1 MEKKKTYLNDTALK
15 GEYMKLFEGGNTEN
29 TDTYNQIRKNYKI
42 AKVRHIKIYYKTL
55 EEWSKLKDIAIDK
68 QIQANT
74 AISLK
79 SGLKSKVERLLQLQE
94 QIESLNNEIKE
105 NVMIVST
112 FYDGEIITGARPM
125 NSIEKSTINKT
136 IKEIRA
142 EISKIEGDY
151 APTKS
156 AQTNINGEDVAI
168 VAPTI
173 NVFSVTANLSNSEL
187 QVNV

>member
-1 MEKKKTYLNDTALK
+1 MEKKKTYLSDIALQH
-15 GEYMKLFEGGNTEN
+15 EYIKLFEAGNAEN
-29 TDTYNQIRKNYKI
+29 TSTYNDIKQRYTI
-42 AKVRHIKIYYKTL
+42 AKARHIKIYYKAI
-55 EEWSKLKDIAIDK
+55 EEWAKLKDIAIAK

-74 AISLK
+74 EIVLK
-79 SGLKSKVERLLQLQE
+79 SGIKSKIDRLLELQE
-94 QIESLNNEIKE
+94 QIKSLNDELTANI
-105 NVMIVST
+105 MIVST

-125 NSIEKSTINKT
+125 NSIEKSAINKT